1 MTVRL
6 SILDQSPI
14 VSGAPAADA
23 YVVDELMVVTIT
35 GDYASRMRPY
45 ELLAAEFGLDPA
57 ARSSA

>member
-14 VSGAPAADA
+14 VSGASAADA
-23 YVVDELMVVTIT
+23 YVADELMAVTIS
-35 GDYASRMRPY
+35 GDYASRLRSY
-45 ELLAAEFGLDPA
+45 ELLAAEFGLDSA

>member
-14 VSGAPAADA
+14 VSGASAADA
-23 YVVDELMVVTIT
+23 YVADELMAVTIS
-35 GDYASRMRPY
+35 GDYASRRSY